1 MSSTVSPSESIG
13 LFTFHV
19 VVASLSPGDP
29 IPIFIATSTFAM
41 NLLVL
46 GMVLSQPIHL
56 VKHIQISLDH
66 RA

>member
-1 MSSTVSPSESIG
+1 
-13 LFTFHV
+13 L
-19 VVASLSPGDP
+19 
-29 IPIFIATSTFAM
+29 AM